1 MRDALR
7 AVCLFTGMVVL
18 CLGCAKDKYHMN
30 PKFPEAYTEPPNEA
44 RYNEPDKAGYR
55 KPLAPAK
62 EEKATLLGGG
72 GRPGMGGPG
81 GF

>member
-7 AVCLFTGMVVL
+7 ALGLFLGMVVL
-18 CLGCAKDKYHMN
+18 TLGCAKDKYHMK
-30 PKFPEAYTEPPNEA
+30 PKVEEAYTMPPNES
-44 RYNEPDKAGYR
+44 RYNDPDKAGYR

-62 EEKATLLGGG
+62 EDKDAI
-72 GRPGMGGPG
+72 GRPAPGSVGPG

>member
-1 MRDALR
+1 MRDTLR
-7 AVCLFTGMVVL
+7 ALGLFLGMVAL
-18 CLGCAKDKYHMN
+18 TLGCAKDKYHMR
-30 PKFPEAYTEPPNEA
+30 PTFPEAYTEPPNES

-62 EEKATLLGGG
+62 EEKTAFGRTGPGG
-72 GRPGMGGPG
+72 GGPG